1 MKELQHYAE
10 LAYKILLGAPK
21 YQADKNIISSVFRLS
36 SGKNT
41 DDDTVFR
48 LIVIDSCYSTLLN
61 KRYFGIEEIAEKINE
76 VSENSDDV
84 MVELLAEYLEKGND
98 KIGELFRGQY
108 GIRKNGKKVGTAQS
122 LISKYAYFLTD
133 FKFPIYDN
141 LARSSFVKI
150 REAYPELML
159 NKLSDGNFFKE
170 MKKLNENSRIL
181 DYDKLDN
188 LLWLMGKMTE
198 GSFSLILS
206 KDKYL
211 ELVNRIDLLDKLDSR
226 EVDKKIREYVV
237 GNINSLKDIFGR
249 RAIKFMKF
257 CFLKN
262 NKT

>member
-10 LAYKILLGAPK
+10 LANKILSGATK

-41 DDDTVFR
+41 NDDVVFR
-48 LIVIDSCYSTLLN
+48 LTVIDSYYSTQLS
-61 KRYFGIEEIAEKINE
+61 KRYFGIEEIAKKINE
-76 VSENSDDV
+76 ISKNDDV
-84 MVELLAEYLEKGND
+84 MAELFIEYLEKGND
-98 KIGELFRGQY
+98 KIQKLFKDQY
-108 GIRKNGKKVGTAQS
+108 GIRKNGKKAGMAQS

-141 LARSSFVKI
+141 LARSSFTKI
-150 REAYPELML
+150 REAYSGLML

-170 MKKLNENSRIL
+170 IKKLNENSGIL

-188 LLWLMGKMTE
+188 LLWLIGKMTE

-211 ELVNRIDLLDKLDSR
+211 ELINRIDLPDKLDSR
-226 EVDKKIREYVV
+226 EADKKIREYII
-237 GNINSLKDIFGR
+237 GHTNSLGDIFNKETVDF
-249 RAIKFMKF
+249 IKF
-257 CFLKN
+257 CFSKN
-262 NKT
+262 TRT